1 MKDALYGQVEHL
13 LKGLASAK
21 RLELVELLCQA
32 PKTVEV
38 LAAEAQITEKLASA
52 HLRALRLANLVETE
66 KQGRHVIYRIACAD
80 VAALLVAARQLAEDR
95 SFELQHRLRDMATS
109 AEPWEQADAA
119 TLLRKA
125 KKGDVTV
132 IDVRPSAEYAE
143 RHLPHAM
150 SVPLEELKRRLKQLP
165 KDKPVVAYCR
175 GPFCLMSADAV
186 KLLRSA
192 GFDAYLWRE
201 GAADWIAAEKTRGFP
216 ARRCD
221 FAVAVRSNC
230 E

>member
-1 MKDALYGQVEHL
+1 MSGKRALKDVLYGQVEHL

-32 PKTVEV
+32 PKTVEL

-66 KQGRHVIYRIACAD
+66 KQGRHVVYRIACPD

-95 SFELQHRLRDMATS
+95 SFELQQRLREMAAS
-109 AEPWEQADAA
+109 AEPWEKTDATA
-119 TLLRKA
+119 LLRKA
-125 KKGDVTV
+125 KRGDVTV
-132 IDVRPSAEYAE
+132 IDVRPVSEFAE
-143 RHLPHAM
+143 RHLPHAV

-165 KDKPVVAYCR
+165 KGKPVVAYCR

-186 KLLRSA
+186 KFLRDA
-192 GFDAYLWRE
+192 GYEAYQWRQ
-201 GAADWIAAEKTRGFP
+201 GAADWMAAEK
-216 ARRCD
+216 
-221 FAVAVRSNC
+221 S
-230 E
+230 

>member
-1 MKDALYGQVEHL
+1 MSGGRSLKDVLYGQVEHL

-32 PKTVEV
+32 PKTVET

-66 KQGRHVIYRIACAD
+66 KHGRHVVYRIACAD
-80 VAALLVAARQLAEDR
+80 VAALLVAARQLAEGR
-95 SFELQHRLRDMATS
+95 SFELQRRLRDMAAS
-109 AEPWEQADAA
+109 AEPWEKTDAA

-132 IDVRPSAEYAE
+132 IDVRPSGEYAE
-143 RHLPHAM
+143 RHLPHAL
-150 SVPLEELKRRLKQLP
+150 SVPLEDLRRRLKQLP
-165 KDKPVVAYCR
+165 RDKPVVAYCR

-192 GFDAYLWRE
+192 GFDAYLWRQ
-201 GAADWIAAEKTRGFP
+201 GAADWIAAEKT
-216 ARRCD
+216 
-221 FAVAVRSNC
+221 
-230 E
+230 